1 MRPNEIRDQWIQR
14 ARLESLASIDYL
26 LCLWSG
32 GRILCSSQAQVE
44 MVSGE
49 LPLPIAVEL
58 LDAETLLGPADLVL
72 SDSSREDVAHR
83 TDRYYSPATKISFAH
98 LRSAIFFLSEF
109 LKTIKVPLEDLN
121 FTREE
126 LGPYAVDQNSV
137 SRDLRPALF
146 LDRDGTIIHLVP
158 YLKDPR
164 HVELN
169 FGIVELLRWARQAGY
184 LIIGVTNQSGIGRGY
199 YTWREYDQI
208 QERMSQLLSDQGV
221 AVDGMCAAGYYSES
235 SLAIGHLGAG
245 LRKPNPGMLIWA
257 ARRWGVDLA
266 SSVMVGDSQ
275 VDLGAG
281 QNAGCERSFLLTAD
295 FNLSNVLNDLR
306 GRP

>member
-14 ARLESLASIDYL
+14 ARFESLASIDYL

-32 GRILCSSQAQVE
+32 GRILCSSQEQME

-49 LPLPIAVEL
+49 LPLPIAAEL
-58 LDAETLLGPADLVL
+58 LDAKTLLGPADLIL
-72 SDSSREDVAHR
+72 DDSSSEDVG
-83 TDRYYSPATKISFAH
+83 TDRSYSPAKKVSLAH

-109 LKTIKVPLEDLN
+109 LKTVPVPLEDLN

-126 LGPYAVDQNSV
+126 LGPYAVDQKSV
-137 SRDLRPALF
+137 SQNLRPALF
-146 LDRDGTIIHLVP
+146 LDRDGTVIRLVP
-158 YLKDPR
+158 YVKDPR
-164 HVELN
+164 HVELSS
-169 FGIVELLRWARQAGY
+169 GIVELLRWARQAGY

-221 AVDGMCAAGYYSES
+221 AMDGMCAAGYYSES
-235 SLAIGHLGAG
+235 SLAIGHLGSE

-257 ARRWGVDLA
+257 AQRWGVDLA

-275 VDLGAG
+275 VDLEAG
-281 QNAGCERSFLLTAD
+281 QNAGCQRSFLLTAN
-295 FNLSNVLNDLR
+295 FNLSNVLDDLR
-306 GRP
+306 GK